1 MNMAQQ
7 ILLVEDEPQ
16 LIDIYTSVFKKGGFK
31 VEVLKYGSEVKE
43 WLKAIREG
51 QKAKPDLLLLDL
63 ILPDMNG
70 IEILEEIKRY
80 PQTRDIPCFVST
92 NYSDSKL
99 EKKCLELKAEMFIL
113 KTSYT
118 PRELAEL
125 VEKRLKNN

>member
-70 IEILEEIKRY
+70 IEILEEIKKY

>member
-1 MNMAQQ
+1 MAQQ

-31 VEVLKYGSEVKE
+31 VEVLKYGSDVKE

-70 IEILEEIKRY
+70 IEILEEIKKY